1 MEDLKENVLQATIDV
16 FKEKGIKFTMDDIAK
31 KLSISKKTIY
41 TVTQNKNSL
50 IKEMVKYS
58 FERIKASEEAVIQD
72 NSLSTTDKLEKL
84 LSVLPEGY
92 KDLDLAS
99 LYDLKAKY
107 PDVGDIQCIS
117 TDKYSKDQVTVL
129 LAKELIKRY
138 K

>member
-58 FERIKASEEAVIQD
+58 GIR
-72 NSLSTTDKLEKL
+72 T
-84 LSVLPEGY
+84 
-92 KDLDLAS
+92 
-99 LYDLKAKY
+99 
-107 PDVGDIQCIS
+107 
-117 TDKYSKDQVTVL
+117 
-129 LAKELIKRY
+129 
-138 K
+138 